1 MKQEAGVHM
10 KVVRCTKLEINITT
24 CLEGR
29 GGDATAED
37 RYPFQRFLSACKQA
51 GILSAVP
58 STPLKDSLSA
68 ELLGVC
74 QAGGD
79 RGCVSQTKLELSGTR
94 QHKDWDLGH
103 ILVYTA
109 AFMAEQ
115 RDLLWRVQTS
125 T

>member
-79 RGCVSQTKLELSGTR
+79 RGCVFTQQPSWLSSETCSGECRLPPRRTKSGV
-94 QHKDWDLGH
+94 QQ
-103 ILVYTA
+103 IL
-109 AFMAEQ
+109 Q
-115 RDLLWRVQTS
+115 CIHL
-125 T
+125 